1 MLGEATHQMGC
12 LVRPAME
19 HLDVYCAALS
29 MGWSP
34 DNLRPDAAQEGLAEI
49 AKCPKTFLS
58 RLEDLQGQGPPV
70 ILPDGS
76 SVPRLPSLKKWIWA
90 NGFCG
95 CIALRWQPD
104 TDDLPPTCMGH
115 IGYAVVPWRRREGL
129 ATAAL
134 KEMLPIAREVGLQR
148 VDLTVDP
155 DLTASI
161 GVIKAA
167 GGRYVKTFITP
178 EQIGG
183 HTDALYRIDL

>member
-1 MLGEATHQMGC
+1 
-12 LVRPAME
+12 ME
-19 HLDVYCAALS
+19 HLDAYCSALP

-34 DNLRPDAAQEGLAEI
+34 DNLRPDATQDELAEI
-49 AKCPKTFLS
+49 AQYPGTFLS

-70 ILPDGS
+70 ILPDAS
-76 SVPRLPSLKKWIWA
+76 SVPRLPSLKRWIWT

-95 CIALRWQPD
+95 SIALRWLPG
-104 TDDLPPTCMGH
+104 TDDLPPTCLGH

-134 KEMLPIAREVGLQR
+134 KEMLLIAHEVGLQR
-148 VDLTVDP
+148 VDLTADAYN
-155 DLTASI
+155 TASI
-161 GVIKAA
+161 GVISG